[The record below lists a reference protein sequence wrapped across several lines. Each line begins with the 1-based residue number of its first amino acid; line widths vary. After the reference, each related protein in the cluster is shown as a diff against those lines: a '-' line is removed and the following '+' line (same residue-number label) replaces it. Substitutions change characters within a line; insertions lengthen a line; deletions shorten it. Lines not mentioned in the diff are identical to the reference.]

1 MPSFKTF
8 LLESANEKFNIG
20 NSMEGVFALAVG
32 LYIAYRKI
40 EISKLKGLINSITLK
55 KDEEIVVDIV
65 DHMERSSAV
74 MSDVEDAAE
83 KDGDINVDD
92 IDTKNANLAVKV
104 ILNLVYGKT
113 WEGFGEPKGRLI
125 GQRED
130 LQKYETYIENLVNQ
144 VESKRLNHVIDK
156 IDNFIAEVLT
166 KKEKQ
171 DVNFLVIADG
181 KDNSTEKGKEDY
193 HVKGDISLKIQVE
206 TKSGEQIIDV
216 APLIFSL
223 KVDNKTFAALAIF
236 NGILRIANSFGVDE
250 FIRGISELKTL
261 PQLKDSG
268 NEMSEFVKEKDPTGE
283 LRKDKN
289 HIFYWMLE
297 SEKLSSQGLSKDKFL
312 KDEMITHFMGMLK
325 EKTASLSDAENI
337 KNAFIF
343 LHNEIHGKDEAD
355 VIKLSL
361 KSDTKFL
368 KAGNL
373 RKIAEFMIS
382 RGYGFETGF
391 DKINF
396 DVKEG
401 QVLEHIMTINGE
413 GVAGA
418 AKSIDT
424 IDIKKMLDTQSSF
437 EQLEEAN
444 ENSESNTFRFNLNYK
459 LTFQRDGK
467 KVKED
472 RDIILDAGRGLGRVD
487 ENDLEN
493 YGSLVSVKNFKA
505 AKKMYYLYRDKKE
518 YHIFV
523 RKQEEEYS
531 GSPSEKEGYINFY
544 TIDLDDDKN
553 KIFHIRMYKNRF
565 LLEVEDYIY
574 DHPAID

>member
-8 LLESANEKFNIG
+8 LLEAANEKFNIG

-32 LYIAYRKI
+32 LYIAYRKV
-40 EISKLKGLINSITLK
+40 EMSKLKGLINSITLK

-83 KDGDINVDD
+83 KDSDINVDD
-92 IDTKNANLAVKV
+92 IDTKNANLSVKV

-113 WEGFGEPKGRLI
+113 WEGYGEPKGRLI

-130 LQKYETYIENLVNQ
+130 LQRYETYIENLVNQ

-268 NEMSEFVKEKDPTGE
+268 NEMSNFVNEKDPTGE

-289 HIFYWMLE
+289 HIFYWMWE

-325 EKTASLSDAENI
+325 EKTKSLSDAENI

-382 RGYGFETGF
+382 RGYGFEADF

-401 QVLEHIMTINGE
+401 QILKHIITINGE
-413 GVAGA
+413 GVSGGV
-418 AKSIDT
+418 KSIDT

-459 LTFQRDGK
+459 ISFKRGGE

-472 RDIILDAGRGLGRVD
+472 RDIILDAGKGLGRVD

-493 YGSLVSVKNFKA
+493 YGSLVSVKNFKT
-505 AKKMYYLYRDKKE
+505 AKKMYYLYRDDKE